1 MSQPRFCLVL
11 SLAFVLPAAMWAQVA
26 PVPAVAPL
34 PATPPSE
41 TVQPALSKLTGTL
54 GTLRIEKWK
63 APAQVR
69 QSAQSNL
76 ESVRS
81 DLDSNLP
88 SLLHVADR
96 APASLAAVLPAARNL
111 DALYDVVLRL
121 TETAHLA
128 APDRQSGDL
137 DAALG
142 NLDQA
147 RRNLAARMLSTAQ
160 ANEAQLQSLRQ
171 QLAARAAVPV
181 VAAQP
186 CPEPPVYRKKRVY
199 KKKPAVQPQAQS
211 QPQAQK

>member
-1 MSQPRFCLVL
+1 MSQLRFRFVL
-11 SLAFVLPAAMWAQVA
+11 SLVFALPAAMWSQVA
-26 PVPAVAPL
+26 PVPAVAPV
-34 PATPPSE
+34 PSTPPSQ
-41 TVQPALSKLTGTL
+41 TVQPALSSLTRTL
-54 GTLRIEKWK
+54 DAMRIEKWK

-88 SLLHVADR
+88 SLLHVADMT
-96 APASLAAVLPAARNL
+96 PASLAAVLPAARNL
-111 DALYDVVLRL
+111 DALYDVMLRL

-142 NLDQA
+142 NLDLA
-147 RRNLAARMLSTAQ
+147 RRNLAAQILSTAQ
-160 ANEAQLQSLRQ
+160 ANEAQMQFMRQ
-171 QLAARAAVPV
+171 QLAARAAAPV

-186 CPEPPVYRKKRVY
+186 CPQPPVFKKKRVY
-199 KKKPAVQPQAQS
+199 KKKPVTQPQT
-211 QPQAQK
+211 